1 MIILITGTPGTGK
14 TTISELLAERT
25 DADLIKISDF
35 ATNDVIEGLEGDTK
49 IVNVEKLERKIKG
62 HVSGS
67 TIIDGHLSSLM
78 SIGDLVIVL
87 RTNPKVLEKRLEK
100 KGFDREK
107 TLENLE
113 AEALDVCLIESLERH
128 KDVFE
133 INTTEKRP
141 DDVVEDILKVIDG
154 EGEAFRPGKIDWSEI
169 FFKC

>member
-14 TTISELLAERT
+14 TTVSELLAERT

-62 HVSGS
+62 HASGS

-87 RTNPKVLEKRLEK
+87 RTNPKVLEKILEK

-107 TLENLE
+107 ILENLE

-141 DDVVEDILKVIDG
+141 EDAVDDILKIIDG